1 MENIFKTD
9 LLKPGILKILIS
21 LSIPVAFLVA
31 IIFFFNS
38 VYNELLNYSNHSTKT
53 DKVYAGFRNL
63 GNEINIAATGNSKL
77 LVPDKE
83 LSGSSLLY
91 TDSQRI
97 VKHLELLKANVKD
110 TINVRIVRQLN
121 KEILAELPWLLGI
134 KDLDSGIQIGTPSH
148 FATLHHI
155 NLLIDS
161 GIKRTSFLLD
171 SRRKEFENSILDLLA
186 WIIIFFILSV
196 IFLVYTSYH
205 FYKER
210 SKTKIKGIE
219 LETNEK
225 RFRTLVSK
233 SADIIAVFDKN
244 MAPIYHSPSAERFLG
259 YDCEENKNGIEMDD
273 VHPDDKTR
281 LEHLI
286 NEVNSEPDKVVDSLF
301 RVKHKSG
308 TYLWLEG
315 TFVNLFH
322 DPEVQGILANL
333 RDISERKKAEEE
345 LLISIKEISDYKYAL
360 NESSIVAITDQKG
373 IIRHVNENFCTI
385 SGYSQEELIG
395 QDHRIINS
403 GFHSKEF
410 IAELWKT
417 IANGNIWK
425 GELKNKAKNGS
436 YYWVD
441 TTIIPFLNNQ
451 SKPYQYVA
459 IRADITKR
467 KEGEENLRQSLK
479 ELSDYKYA
487 LDESAIVAITDQKG
501 IIKHVNEN
509 FCTISGYT
517 KEELIG
523 QDHRIINSGF
533 HSKEFIAELWKTIAN
548 GNIWKGELKN
558 KAKNGTYYWVDTTI
572 IPFLNNQS
580 KPYQYVAIRADITKR
595 KEGEEYLSQ
604 SLKELSDYKY
614 ALDESAIVAIT
625 DQKGIIK
632 HVNQNFCDISG
643 FTIEELVGQDHRII
657 NSGFHSRQ
665 FMRDLWKTIANGGI
679 WKGELK
685 NKAKGGKYYWVD
697 TTIIP
702 FLNPEGKPYQ
712 YVAIRSDITSRKNG
726 EEEVQHKTR
735 QINDILDRIDEGF
748 IALDKEF
755 RYTHANKKIGKMT
768 GRDPGSL
775 IGKYVWDEFP
785 EAVGSITYKAF
796 EQAYKEQR
804 YICEVDY
811 YAPYDLWQENHIY
824 PSEDGIVVFIRDIS
838 SQKKQEQ
845 EISSAYKRLSFH
857 FNNSPLGVME
867 WEPSGNIL
875 QWSEQA
881 ETIFGWSAEEL
892 IGKNV
897 SNMELSVPENAA
909 LDEQLTLKLLNGEI
923 ERVIGSSKNK
933 TKSGRLI
940 YTEWYNSV
948 LKDDEGKVIS
958 IVSLINDVSAR
969 KEAELLIQRL
979 NEELESKVVIR
990 TEQLEQANRDLEAFS
1005 YSVSHDLRA
1014 PLRAVNGFSMMLQ
1027 ELYRDKLD
1035 ERADRLMGTIV
1046 SSTVSMGML
1055 IDDLLKF
1062 SRLGRKELTI
1072 QPVNM
1077 EALLRDCLQEIGLSN
1092 PELNAE
1098 IEIETLP
1105 PCLGDRL
1112 LIRQVWMNLIINAI
1126 KYSSTVDSPRIVIS
1140 FKETE
1145 HTVTYLVNDNGVGFD
1160 MQYYDKL
1167 FGVFQRLH
1175 RQSEFEG
1182 TGIGLALVKRI
1193 IDKHN
1198 GKVWAEGE
1206 ISKGATF
1213 YFTLSKYKKSW

>member
-1 MENIFKTD
+1 MENIFRTD
-9 LLKPGILKILIS
+9 LSKFRIMKILLS
-21 LSIPVAFLVA
+21 FSIPVAFLVA

-38 VYNELLNYSNHSTKT
+38 VYKELLNYSNHSTNT
-53 DKVYAGFRNL
+53 DKVYTSLRNL
-63 GNEINIAATGNSKL
+63 GNEINIAAKSNSKL
-77 LVPDKE
+77 LVPGKDLKD
-83 LSGSSLLY
+83 LSLFY
-91 TDSQRI
+91 ADSQQI

-121 KEILAELPWLLGI
+121 KEILAALPWLLGI
-134 KDLDSGIQIGTPSH
+134 KDLDYGIQSGTPSH
-148 FATLHHI
+148 LATLHRI

-171 SRRKEFENSILDLLA
+171 SRRREFENSIMNLLT

-196 IFLVYTSYH
+196 IFLVYTSYY

-233 SADIIAVFDKN
+233 SADIIAVFDKS
-244 MAPIYHSPSAERFLG
+244 MAPIYHSPSAVRFLG
-259 YDCEENKNGIEMDD
+259 YNPEENKSGIEMDD
-273 VHPDDKTR
+273 VHLEDRER
-281 LEHLI
+281 LENII
-286 NEVNSEPDKVVDSLF
+286 NEVNAEPDKVVDSLF

-333 RDISERKKAEEE
+333 RDISERKKAEDD
-345 LLISIKEISDYKYAL
+345 LMISIKEISDYKYAL
-360 NESSIVAITDQKG
+360 DESS
-373 IIRHVNENFCTI
+373 
-385 SGYSQEELIG
+385 
-395 QDHRIINS
+395 
-403 GFHSKEF
+403 
-410 IAELWKT
+410 
-417 IANGNIWK
+417 
-425 GELKNKAKNGS
+425 
-436 YYWVD
+436 
-441 TTIIPFLNNQ
+441 
-451 SKPYQYVA
+451 
-459 IRADITKR
+459 
-467 KEGEENLRQSLK
+467 
-479 ELSDYKYA
+479 
-487 LDESAIVAITDQKG
+487 IVAITDQKG
-501 IIKHVNEN
+501 IIKHVNDN
-509 FCTISGYT
+509 FCNISGFT

-533 HSKEFIAELWKTIAN
+533 HSKEFISELWKTIAN

-572 IPFLNNQS
+572 IPFLNSQA
-580 KPYQYVAIRADITKR
+580 KPYQYVAIRADITSR
-595 KEGEEYLSQ
+595 KDSEENLRQ

-625 DQKGIIK
+625 DHKGIIK
-632 HVNQNFCDISG
+632 HVNQNFCIISG
-643 FTIEELVGQDHRII
+643 YTIEELIGQDHRII
-657 NSGFHSRQ
+657 NSGFHSKE
-665 FMRDLWKTIANGGI
+665 FVAELWRTIANGNI

-685 NKAKGGKYYWVD
+685 NKAKNGRYYWVD

-702 FLNPEGKPYQ
+702 FLNSDGKPYQ
-712 YVAIRSDITSRKNG
+712 YVAIRSDITSRKQA
-726 EEEVQHKTR
+726 EEELSQKTG
-735 QINDILDRIDEGF
+735 QIEDILDRIDEGF

-755 RYTHANKKIGKMT
+755 RYTYANKQIGKMT
-768 GRDPGSL
+768 GREPASL
-775 IGKYVWDEFP
+775 IGKNVWNEFP
-785 EAVGSITYKAF
+785 EALGSATQKAF
-796 EQAYKEQR
+796 ERAYKDQI
-804 YICEVDY
+804 YLCEIDHY
-811 YAPYDLWQENHIY
+811 PPLELWQENHVY

-838 SQKKQEQ
+838 QQKKHEQ

-867 WEPSGNIL
+867 WEPNGNIL

-897 SNMELSVPENAA
+897 SYMELSVPENAA
-909 LDEQLTLKLLNGEI
+909 LDEHVTLKLLNGEV

-933 TKSGRLI
+933 TKSGRVI
-940 YTEWYNSV
+940 YTEWYSSV

-958 IVSLINDVSAR
+958 IVSLINDVTAR
-969 KEAELLIQRL
+969 KEAEHLSISL
-979 NEELESKVVIR
+979 NQELENKVLAR

-1014 PLRAVNGFSMMLQ
+1014 PLRAVNGFSTMLH

-1035 ERADRLMGTIV
+1035 ERANRLMATIV

-1077 EALLRDCLQEIGLSN
+1077 EALLKDCLQEIGLSH

-1098 IEIETLP
+1098 IEVENLP

-1112 LIRQVWMNLIINAI
+1112 VLRQVWMNLIINAI
-1126 KYSSTVDSPRIVIS
+1126 KYSSTVDSPRIVIG

-1145 HTVTYLVNDNGVGFD
+1145 QTVTYLVKDNGVGFD

-1206 ISKGATF
+1206 IGKGATF
-1213 YFTLSKYKKSW
+1213 YFTLSKYNQ